1 MIPYETHEVSKALED
16 LNGWSYN
23 DSKKSIQKTY
33 KFKDFNHAFGFMSRV
48 AMLAESMN
56 HHPEWFNVYNKIDV
70 ELSTHDASGVTDK
83 DISMAK
89 FMDQVA
95 I

>member
-16 LNGWSYN
+16 LRGWSYDN
-23 DSKKSIQKTY
+23 SSKSINKKYT
-33 KFKDFNHAFGFMSRV
+33 FKDFNHAFGFMSRV
-48 AMLAESMN
+48 AMYAEARN

-70 ELSTHDASGVTDK
+70 TLSTHDASGVTER
-83 DISMAK
+83 DIDMAR

-95 I
+95 Q

>member
-16 LNGWSYN
+16 LKGWSYN
-23 DSKKSIQKTY
+23 DSEKSIQKKY
-33 KFKDFNHAFGFMSRV
+33 AFKDFNQAFGFMSRI
-48 AMLAESMN
+48 AMYAESKN

-70 ELSTHDASGVTDK
+70 TLSTHDASGVTEK
-83 DISMAK
+83 DIDMAR

-95 I
+95 Q